1 MAVDA
6 VTELKDGEALYLYAV
21 VRSAE
26 PMRLDVPGIDAARP
40 LMALH
45 HAGLTAIVSAVL
57 LTAFRG
63 PQGEQNLA
71 DLGWLGPRALAHE
84 AVIERLMAQCT
95 VFPLPLG
102 TLFSSRQALREAL
115 DARREQIESALER
128 LRGCREWAVQGHLDR
143 EAALDARMDEA
154 IASGRYVPAV
164 SLGRQHLEKQRLRR
178 ELARDLDAWLLMRTA
193 PLAETLR
200 RQCAGFCERQ
210 LQADQGWVFNWAVLV
225 RQQETAHFHQILDEA
240 RAVQAVRGLRLACK
254 GPFAPYSF
262 CGKAP

>member
-1 MAVDA
+1 MAVNA
-6 VTELKDGEALYLYAV
+6 SIELEDGEALYLYAV

-26 PMRLDVPGIDAARP
+26 PLRLDVPGIDASRP

-84 AVIERLMAQCT
+84 LVIERLMAQGT

-102 TLFSSRQALREAL
+102 TLFSSAQALREAL
-115 DARREQIESALER
+115 DARREQIESVVER
-128 LRGCREWAVQGHLDR
+128 LQGCREWAVQGLLDR
-143 EAALDARMDEA
+143 DVALAARMDEA
-154 IASGRYVPAV
+154 VASGRYVPAA

-178 ELARDLDAWLLMRTA
+178 ELEVGLDAWLFAKTA
-193 PLAETLR
+193 SLAERLR
-200 RQCAGFCERQ
+200 RECSGFTERR
-210 LQADQGWVFNWAVLV
+210 LRSDQGFVFNWAVLV
-225 RQQETAHFHQILDEA
+225 SQRETAPFHQMLDEV
-240 RAVQAVRGLRLACK
+240 RAEYAACGLRLLCK
-254 GPFAPYSF
+254 GPWAPYSF
-262 CGKAP
+262 CGERF